1 MSGFRNL
8 AMRLAAALLMLA
20 GLQTAVLAANYQ
32 LNDRVQAYVSGD
44 WYDGTIVGFG
54 EGDYAGEYY
63 VHFDKYTNS
72 SYVQERNLRPLGP
85 PAEPAAPTQAAL
97 EPGLYVCTGFD
108 QATYRWS
115 LALGTNGV
123 YQQQKPD
130 TEAGYYSVSGD
141 TVTFQSGNYADI
153 GWFGRIVTES
163 GHTLL
168 VLRSA
173 ANEQQGPR
181 VNEYEN
187 IYCHLEQ

>member
-1 MSGFRNL
+1 MSGIGGL
-8 AMRLAAALLMLA
+8 AARLAAALMMLVA
-20 GLQTAVLAANYQ
+20 WHSTAFAAAYQ
-32 LNDRVQAYVSGD
+32 LNDRVQAYVSGA
-44 WYDGTIVGFG
+44 WYDGTIIGFG

-63 VHFDKYTNS
+63 VDFDDYTNS
-72 SYVQERNLRPLGP
+72 YYVQERDLRPLGP
-85 PAEPAAPTQAAL
+85 PAEPAAPGQGSL
-97 EPGLYVCTGFD
+97 EPGLYTCTGFD

-130 TEAGYYSVSGD
+130 TEPGYYSVSGD

-163 GHTLL
+163 GNTLL

-187 IYCHLEQ
+187 IYCHLGQ